1 MRPRGHF
8 DWHAGR
14 IDLTH
19 GSGGRATTELVT
31 ELFVAAFAPGAR
43 PELNDGTC
51 LPVLPGRLVM
61 ATDSH
66 VISPL
71 FFPGGDIGSL
81 AVHGTINDLAMMG
94 ATPRFLS
101 VAFILEEGLLLA
113 DLRRIVES
121 MAHAARCAG
130 VSIVTGDTKVVE
142 RGKGDGV
149 FVTTAGIGFLA
160 DGVDISGNRARAG
173 DRVLVSGSLGDHG
186 AAILASREGLQFET
200 TLVSDSAPLNGLVA
214 DMIKAV
220 PDIHCLRDAT
230 RGGLAAV
237 LNELA
242 HQSGV
247 GIRVDERVIPVKAQ
261 VKAACELLGL
271 DPLYLANEGKLVAV
285 CRAEAAEPLLDA
297 MRSHPLGADSRI
309 IGEVFTDD
317 QCFVEMDT
325 VLGGRRV
332 VDWLAGDPL
341 PRIC

>member
-1 MRPRGHF
+1 MRPGRHF
-8 DWHAGR
+8 DWRTGR

-31 ELFVAAFAPGAR
+31 ELFVAAFAPGVR

-51 LPVLPGRLVM
+51 LPASPGRLVM

-113 DLRRIVES
+113 DLRGIVES
-121 MAHAARCAG
+121 MARAARCAG

-186 AAILASREGLQFET
+186 AAILASREGLKFET
-200 TLVSDSAPLNGLVA
+200 ALISDSAPLNGLVA

-247 GIRVDERVIPVKAQ
+247 GIRVDEREIPVKAQ

-285 CRAEAAEPLLDA
+285 CRAEAAEALLDA
-297 MRSHPLGADSRI
+297 MRGHPLGADSRI
-309 IGEVFTDD
+309 IGEVFADD
-317 QCFVEMDT
+317 HCFVEMDT
-325 VLGGRRV
+325 VLGGRRA